1 MTRTVDLAPRKA
13 PRQARAKRTVER
25 ILEATAELL
34 DEIGFD
40 RLTTNLVAE
49 RAGVNIGS
57 LYSYFPNKYALL
69 NTLALRLSDRQTERI
84 RQYLRDV
91 DPATPWREVSDGVVD
106 VMVEAS
112 REMPGFVPLQ
122 RALLAVPELHEAYRR
137 TSDPISREM
146 NVFLRRWGIDLPEGR
161 LNLIVLCMGE
171 VSAGLLDLAVSEGL
185 AYDEAVV
192 EELRNLLKGYLMV
205 YLETGGR

>member
-1 MTRTVDLAPRKA
+1 MGQTVDLSPRKE
-13 PRQARAKRTVER
+13 PRQARAKRTFER

-49 RAGVNIGS
+49 RACVNIGS
-57 LYSYFPNKYALL
+57 LYAYFPNKYALL
-69 NTLALRLSDRQTERI
+69 NTLALRLSDRQTECI
-84 RQYLRDV
+84 RNYLRDA
-91 DPATPWREVSDGVVD
+91 DPDTPWREVSDGVVD
-106 VMVEAS
+106 VMVEVS
-112 REMPGFVPLQ
+112 RQMPGSIALQ
-122 RALLAVPELHEAYRR
+122 RALLAVPELHDAYRR

-146 NVFLRRWGIDLPEGR
+146 NVFMRRWGIDLPESR

-185 AYDEAVV
+185 AYDEAVIG
-192 EELRNLLKGYLMV
+192 ELKALLKGYLMV
-205 YLETGGR
+205 YLEPATC